1 MAGSVVGIKNLVV
14 RLQFDS
20 DPPELNELVQLQNG
34 HDTQLV
40 VDHLEGNGI
49 AFCLNVRGDLRI
61 TRGMLADR
69 THKGIEIPIGPAT
82 IGRVFNALGDPL
94 DGQDQIAG
102 KDLIMKDILKLPP
115 RDNQF
120 KVSSPEI
127 LETGIK
133 VIDFFTPFVKGSK
146 IGVIGGA
153 GVGKTV
159 LTMELI
165 NNIAKSGGGLSYF
178 AGIGERIREGHE
190 LYETL
195 KENDILKNTCM
206 FFAQMNEN
214 PLQRS
219 LIGVSA
225 VASAEYFRDE
235 EHKDI
240 LFFADNMY
248 RYIQARNEL
257 STILE
262 QIPSEGGYEPTIF
275 SDVKTLQDRLSS
287 NENGS
292 ITSVQ
297 TSYSAVP

>member
-146 IGVIGGA
+146 IGV
-153 GVGKTV
+153 
-159 LTMELI
+159 
-165 NNIAKSGGGLSYF
+165 
-178 AGIGERIREGHE
+178 
-190 LYETL
+190 
-195 KENDILKNTCM
+195 
-206 FFAQMNEN
+206 
-214 PLQRS
+214 
-219 LIGVSA
+219 
-225 VASAEYFRDE
+225 
-235 EHKDI
+235 
-240 LFFADNMY
+240 
-248 RYIQARNEL
+248 
-257 STILE
+257 
-262 QIPSEGGYEPTIF
+262 
-275 SDVKTLQDRLSS
+275 
-287 NENGS
+287 
-292 ITSVQ
+292 
-297 TSYSAVP
+297 